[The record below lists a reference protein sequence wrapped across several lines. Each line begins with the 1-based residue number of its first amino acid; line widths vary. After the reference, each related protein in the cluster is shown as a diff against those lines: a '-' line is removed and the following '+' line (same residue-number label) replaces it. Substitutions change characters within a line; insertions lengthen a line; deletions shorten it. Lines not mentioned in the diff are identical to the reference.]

1 MEVSTAPYQELPQ
14 ALRREINVM
23 LHLAYQCE
31 GEADLDETLHRAELD
46 AQSFCLLDGDGRVAA
61 YAAVLGKSI
70 AQQGQAYALG
80 SLSCVA
86 THPAMRGR
94 GLGARAVK
102 AASDWLR
109 DCGRYDIAAF
119 SCDAGLLPFYRAAA
133 GWEAADVVL
142 LANGDENALRSD
154 MLGKA
159 VVLELLSGRAQAAAA
174 SFQGAEID
182 LDLPPGEFI

>member
-1 MEVSTAPYQELPQ
+1 MEVSTAPYHQLPQ

-94 GLGARAVK
+94 GLGARGQGRVGLAK
-102 AASDWLR
+102 GLRPLRYRRLFLRCRLAAILPGGGGVGG
-109 DCGRYDIAAF
+109 GRCRAAF
-119 SCDAGLLPFYRAAA
+119 QWR
-133 GWEAADVVL
+133 
-142 LANGDENALRSD
+142 
-154 MLGKA
+154 
-159 VVLELLSGRAQAAAA
+159 
-174 SFQGAEID
+174 
-182 LDLPPGEFI
+182 